1 MKKLSLVALLALGT
15 LGSISTIQA
24 SELEVS
30 GNIGATS
37 NYIWRGM
44 TQTQDKS
51 SVNGGADLKYNG
63 FYVGTWASNV
73 DFSTAPNANVEL
85 DAYTGYSNTINDF
98 SYDFSYT
105 KIMYPDS
112 KADIDFDEAKIALG
126 YTIGDLTLGTSYSQ
140 ATYQEWSGHKP
151 YYAEGTA
158 SYDFKILSL
167 DTSYGDY
174 EDIGS
179 NYTIGVSKTIKID
192 AQAIKLALVYASFDS
207 DVSNDL
213 DEKNLFA
220 TAKYSF

>member
-15 LGSISTIQA
+15 LGSASTIQA
-24 SELEVS
+24 SELEIS
-30 GNIGATS
+30 GNIGAAS

-63 FYVGTWASNV
+63 FYTGAWASNV
-73 DFSTAPNANVEL
+73 DFGTQANFEV
-85 DAYTGYSNTINDF
+85 DGYVGYSNTINDF
-98 SYDFSYT
+98 LFDFSYT
-105 KIMYPDS
+105 KYMYPDS
-112 KADIDFDEAKIALG
+112 HDSSDFDEAKIALG
-126 YTIGDLTLGTSYSQ
+126 YTLGDLTLGTSYSDTMYKE
-140 ATYQEWSGHKP
+140 AGGAKP
-151 YYAEGTA
+151 SYVDGTV

-174 EDIGS
+174 EDMGS
-179 NYTIGVSKTIKID
+179 NYTVGVSKSVKIEG
-192 AQAIKLALVYASFDS
+192 QAIKLALVYASFNS
-207 DVSNDL
+207 DDKDVYK